1 MKSVEKRIVGGS
13 VGRFLV
19 GIRTQNVEFTEIIL
33 RFVVCRS
40 SGGGVGGRGI
50 GEECIGVTRG
60 RSKSVSS
67 RGVEKKI
74 VIVVLLRVCL
84 HLKESVIVVGIVK
97 VVIQIVQIVII
108 VKVVI
113 VVWLNM
119 KKIVIVIKVVVVG
132 LSGLIIGRKNILKR
146 IHWICVHVIHSI
158 YVIHVI
164 HVIIHIIIHI
174 EGVIH
179 IIIHVIIHVEGVI
192 HIIIHVVHVIQVI
205 IIDIEGVGGV
215 EVVEGERVVLS

>member
-1 MKSVEKRIVGGS
+1 
-13 VGRFLV
+13 
-19 GIRTQNVEFTEIIL
+19 
-33 RFVVCRS
+33 
-40 SGGGVGGRGI
+40 
-50 GEECIGVTRG
+50 
-60 RSKSVSS
+60 
-67 RGVEKKI
+67 
-74 VIVVLLRVCL
+74 
-84 HLKESVIVVGIVK
+84 
-97 VVIQIVQIVII
+97 
-108 VKVVI
+108 
-113 VVWLNM
+113 M

-164 HVIIHIIIHI
+164 HVIHVIIHIIIHI
-174 EGVIH
+174 
-179 IIIHVIIHVEGVI
+179 EGVI